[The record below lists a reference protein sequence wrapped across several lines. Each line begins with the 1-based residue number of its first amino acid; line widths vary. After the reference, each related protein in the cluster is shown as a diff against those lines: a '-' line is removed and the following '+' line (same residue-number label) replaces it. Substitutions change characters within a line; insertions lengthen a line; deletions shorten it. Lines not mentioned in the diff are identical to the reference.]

1 MPARKK
7 TTKKPAKKATPK
19 NPTDPNL
26 LARAVMEAAIGG
38 SFLSDKQPPK
48 PKKTRKT
55 S

>member
-1 MPARKK
+1 MPAKKK
-7 TTKKPAKKATPK
+7 TTKKPAKTPTPK

-26 LARAVMEAAIGG
+26 LARAVMEAAISG
-38 SFLSDKQPPK
+38 SFLPDKQPQK